1 MVPAPAIMGLGTKNR
16 LAQTAATCKAHLRAR
31 HAGELAL
38 VEEFIS
44 EIEGRDEDAAR
55 WARFTDAKRSTTE
68 MLERVEAAFEQ
79 WLNPQEAR

>member
-1 MVPAPAIMGLGTKNR
+1 MGLGTKNR
-16 LAQTAATCKAHLRAR
+16 HAQTAATCKAHLRAR
-31 HAGELAL
+31 HADRLTL

-55 WARFTDAKRSTTE
+55 WGRFTDAKRSTVE

-79 WLNPQEAR
+79 WLNPQGSPHK